1 MENLTKNEDKNLN
14 LVEADKKKEEFIN
27 YLEEKRKLGYYN
39 SALMSILHKAQEL
52 YGYISPEVINEISLR
67 LGMPTA
73 KIWGIVTFYH
83 YFTLKP
89 RGKYVISVCL
99 GTACY
104 VKGSKR
110 ILNKLKELLK
120 IELNQTTPDGLF
132 TIEAKYCLGCCGLAP
147 VMMIN
152 NKVYEKLT
160 TKKLIEIIETLKS
173 SYYKTTK
180 A

>member
-1 MENLTKNEDKNLN
+1 MENINNN
-14 LVEADKKKEEFIN
+14 KKEEFIKF
-27 YLEEKRKLGYYN
+27 LEEKREKGYYN
-39 SALMSILHKAQEL
+39 SALMSILHKAQEI
-52 YGYISPEVINEISLR
+52 YGYISPEAIEEISVR

-110 ILNKLKELLK
+110 ILNKLKEILN

-160 TKKLIEIIETLKS
+160 TKKITEIIENIKFNEE
-173 SYYKTTK
+173 KTKTSK
-180 A
+180 ELVLN

>member
-1 MENLTKNEDKNLN
+1 MVNITDSIQASET
-14 LVEADKKKEEFIN
+14 KKEELIKFI
-27 YLEEKRKLGYYN
+27 EAKQGKGYYN
-39 SALMSILHKAQEL
+39 AALMSILHKAQEV
-52 YGYISPEVINEISLR
+52 YGYISQEAIETISR
-67 LGMPTA
+67 NLGIPTA
-73 KIWGIVTFYH
+73 RIWGIVTFYH
-83 YFTLKP
+83 YFTLTP

-110 ILNKLKELLK
+110 VLDKVKDIMGIDLNE
-120 IELNQTTPDGLF
+120 TTEDGLF

-160 TKKLIEIIETLKS
+160 TKKIAEIINNLREQS
-173 SYYKTTK
+173 DMVE
-180 A
+180 AVNN

>member
-1 MENLTKNEDKNLN
+1 MVNITDSIQVSETE
-14 LVEADKKKEEFIN
+14 KEKLIKFIT
-27 YLEEKRKLGYYN
+27 EKQGKGYYN
-39 SALMSILHKAQEL
+39 AALMSILHKAQEI
-52 YGYISPEVINEISLR
+52 YGYVSQEAIETISKN
-67 LGMPTA
+67 LGIPTA

-83 YFTLKP
+83 YFTLTP

-110 ILNKLKELLK
+110 VLDKVKDILS
-120 IELNQTTPDGLF
+120 IDLNETTEDGLF

-152 NKVYEKLT
+152 EKVYEKLT
-160 TKKLIEIIETLKS
+160 TKKIVEIINNLRAESDMFKVLNNN
-173 SYYKTTK
+173 
-180 A
+180 

>member
-1 MENLTKNEDKNLN
+1 MENLSVIDTEKNGNG
-14 LVEADKKKEEFIN
+14 KKEELIN
-27 YLEEKRKLGYYN
+27 FLNQKKDMGYYD
-39 SALMSILHKAQEL
+39 SALMSILHKAQEI
-52 YGYISPEVINEISLR
+52 YGYISQEAIEEISNK

-89 RGKYVISVCL
+89 RGKYIVSVCL

-110 ILNKLKELLK
+110 VLNKLKELLN
-120 IELNQTTPDGLF
+120 IELNETTPDGLF

-160 TKKLIEIIETLKS
+160 TKKIAEIIYSLKAQEQKELAS
-173 SYYKTTK
+173 VN
-180 A
+180 

>member
-1 MENLTKNEDKNLN
+1 MKET
-14 LVEADKKKEEFIN
+14 VETISAEAAERKREELISFLDEKKGK
-27 YLEEKRKLGYYN
+27 GYYN
-39 SALMSILHKAQEL
+39 SALMAILHKTQEI
-52 YGYISPEVINEISLR
+52 YGYISNEAIEEISLR
-67 LGMPTA
+67 FGMPTA
-73 KIWGIVTFYH
+73 KIWGVITFYH

-89 RGKYVISVCL
+89 RGKYIISVCL

-110 ILNKLKELLK
+110 ILNKLKEVLG

-152 NKVYEKLT
+152 DKVYEKLT
-160 TKKLIEIIETLKS
+160 TKKINEIISSIKAENMHVEGETN
-173 SYYKTTK
+173 
-180 A
+180 

>member
-1 MENLTKNEDKNLN
+1 MVNITDSIQISET
-14 LVEADKKKEEFIN
+14 KKEELVKFIV
-27 YLEEKRKLGYYN
+27 EKQGKGYYN
-39 SALMSILHKAQEL
+39 AALMSILHKAQEI
-52 YGYISPEVINEISLR
+52 YGYISPEAIETISKN
-67 LGMPTA
+67 LGIPTA

-83 YFTLKP
+83 YFTLTP

-110 ILNKLKELLK
+110 VLDKVKDILN
-120 IELNQTTPDGLF
+120 IDLNETTEDGLF

-152 NKVYEKLT
+152 EKVYEKLT
-160 TKKLIEIIETLKS
+160 TKKIAEIINNLRAES
-173 SYYKTTK
+173 DMVK
-180 A
+180 ALNN

>member
-1 MENLTKNEDKNLN
+1 MVNITDSIQASET
-14 LVEADKKKEEFIN
+14 KKEELIRFI
-27 YLEEKRKLGYYN
+27 EEKQGKGYYN
-39 SALMSILHKAQEL
+39 AALMSILHKAQEV
-52 YGYISPEVINEISLR
+52 YGYISQEAIETISR
-67 LGMPTA
+67 NLGIPTA
-73 KIWGIVTFYH
+73 RIWGIVTFYH
-83 YFTLKP
+83 YFTLTP

-110 ILNKLKELLK
+110 VLDKVKDILS
-120 IELNQTTPDGLF
+120 IDLNETTADGLF

-160 TKKLIEIIETLKS
+160 TKKIVEIINNLRAQS
-173 SYYKTTK
+173 DMVK
-180 A
+180 AVDN

>member
-1 MENLTKNEDKNLN
+1 MVNITDSIQASET
-14 LVEADKKKEEFIN
+14 KKEELIKFI
-27 YLEEKRKLGYYN
+27 EAKQGKGYYN
-39 SALMSILHKAQEL
+39 AALMSILHKAQEV
-52 YGYISPEVINEISLR
+52 YGYISQEAIETISR
-67 LGMPTA
+67 NLGIPTA
-73 KIWGIVTFYH
+73 RIWGIVTFYH
-83 YFTLKP
+83 YFTLTP

-110 ILNKLKELLK
+110 VLDKVKDILG
-120 IELNQTTPDGLF
+120 IDLNETTEDGLF

-160 TKKLIEIIETLKS
+160 TKKIAEIINNLREQS
-173 SYYKTTK
+173 DMVE
-180 A
+180 AVNN